1 MDLKH
6 FCPKLLGIIIF
17 SISVLL
23 GSDDL
28 DIADSIYKARIERD
42 EWGVPHIYGKRDADV
57 TFGLAYAHA
66 QDDYETLRDV
76 IFALRG
82 QLASIYGRDAAIND
96 YYVHLMN
103 FWSTKFTFDV
113 IKGLLIRVNVSASR
127 STFDRHIAN
136 CHPFFH

>member
-1 MDLKH
+1 MGLKH
-6 FCPKLLGIIIF
+6 FFQKFLGLIIF

-23 GSDDL
+23 ASDDL
-28 DIADSIYKARIERD
+28 DIADSIYSARIERD

-103 FWSTKFTFDV
+103 FGAWLKNAM
-113 IKGLLIRVNVSASR
+113 RQMYQMM
-127 STFDRHIAN
+127 
-136 CHPFFH
+136 